1 MAAFGLVQKEYASIR
16 GVAMEP
22 SAFGPARTF
31 TLLKDAQL
39 TRRTRWEGAGWAVT
53 HGCGHW
59 LWSGGLRRQPWRQRA
74 RCHTLGAAL
83 TESPAALGSV
93 PSTACDV

>member
-22 SAFGPARTF
+22 SAFGPASTF

-39 TRRTRWEGAGWAVT
+39 TRRARWEVGGQAVT
-53 HGCGHW
+53 PGRGTSW
-59 LWSGGLRRQPWRQRA
+59 
-74 RCHTLGAAL
+74 
-83 TESPAALGSV
+83 
-93 PSTACDV
+93 